1 MTASRNYEFGQY
13 MNIHFLDGVPPTQTL
28 ILKRAPTKK
37 FAPNFYTG
45 IGGGVEE
52 GESLEAA
59 TRRELF
65 EETGL
70 KRNDLIQFGIL
81 NVNRK
86 KMIHYFSGILETTQE
101 ITSDDGAL
109 QWVGLA
115 ELFKR
120 KIIPSTELML
130 REWQRRDFALD
141 RPFTMY
147 IHADHNAEGMA
158 INITIEKIKEGLH
171 A

>member
-1 MTASRNYEFGQY
+1 
-13 MNIHFLDGVPPTQTL
+13 MNIHFLDGIPPKQTL
-28 ILKRAPTKK
+28 ILKRAATKK
-37 FAPNFYTG
+37 FAPNFYAG

-52 GESLEAA
+52 GETLIEA
-59 TRRELF
+59 THRELF

-70 KRNDLIQFGIL
+70 KEIELVQFGIL
-81 NVNRK
+81 NVNGK
-86 KMIHYFSGILETTQE
+86 KKIHYFSGVLEARQE
-101 ITSDDGAL
+101 VKSDDGEL

-120 KIIPSTELML
+120 EIIPSTALML
-130 REWQRRDFALD
+130 REWQKRDFALD

-147 IHADHNAEGMA
+147 ISSDHNEQGMA
-158 INITIEKIKEGLH
+158 VNITIEKIKEELH